1 MPRVGVPEMQ
11 EEIRLSPVAQNRAQ
25 RSILIQLYSLRSG
38 MHDVDSGWKSPL
50 RSVLTLQLPAFVRRF
65 CPPDS
70 FPQSPVVLAFRYS
83 KQETSPISTG
93 SQDNTIS
100 LSRLRIGNETF
111 IFFQEVKSQVQVT
124 PLLHVAVHPFFLL
137 LIRPLLPSL
146 SKQFSTQLLPS
157 DSTFSLGNPVK
168 NINPVFYSPKFMFQ

>member
-25 RSILIQLYSLRSG
+25 WSILIQLYSLRSG

-50 RSVLTLQLPAFVRRF
+50 RSVLTLQLPAFVHRF

-111 IFFQEVKSQVQVT
+111 IFFGRLRVKSRS
-124 PLLHVAVHPFFLL
+124 LLSFT
-137 LIRPLLPSL
+137 SL
-146 SKQFSTQLLPS
+146 FTHSFCCSSVRSWLHFPNSFSTQLLPS

-168 NINPVFYSPKFMFQ
+168 NINQVFYSPKFMFQ